1 MLVLALLIL
10 GASIGY
16 WLYKDHAGI
25 DARERDRLQAQAR
38 VIEENLVHQLKGING
53 ALKNVL
59 NEFPPATVKNT
70 HMGAL
75 RHLKA
80 LKEGIPGVRAI
91 FILDAEGKLLAAT
104 FDNFIAGQNFSH
116 REYYKT
122 PRERPDPAVL
132 YVSTPFTT
140 VVGTFSLNVSRV
152 ATSPT
157 GEFAGLVTATL
168 DPDYFNVL
176 LRSVLYAPDMA
187 TSIVHADGKV
197 LVVQP
202 ENGQTLGKNMSMPGS
217 NFSQFRD
224 SGQTDALTTR
234 MVDATGELRIGVLRS
249 VKRTELQMDKP
260 LVINVGRSVSAIFA
274 PWRLEA
280 FVNGGFYGLFAAVM
294 SIGLYLSQSRR
305 LGNYT
310 ARRQAEEALRAR
322 EERYRA
328 LFDRASDGIMILST
342 NGELVSINES
352 FARMHGYTKK
362 EMETMNLRDLDTP
375 DAYRTDSE
383 RLQRLLSGESLTFEV
398 EHYHK
403 DGHIVLLE
411 VSASLIASDDEPL
424 IQAFHRDITERKQ
437 MEAEVRQLALHDTLT
452 KLPNRRLLGDRLGQ
466 SMAISK
472 RSACYG
478 ALIFLDLDNFKSL
491 NDTQGHVVGDLL
503 LVEAAARLRDCVRE
517 ADTVARF
524 GGDEFVVMLSEL
536 SEDQAAATVHA
547 EVVAEKIRISLSEP
561 YVLTVRHEGNAD
573 TTVTHRCTASIGVA
587 LFGKQDTSQ
596 DDILKWADAAMYK
609 AKVAGRNSIRFHDS
623 PSAAAAIAAG
633 TGGQIV

>member
-1 MLVLALLIL
+1 
-10 GASIGY
+10 
-16 WLYKDHAGI
+16 
-25 DARERDRLQAQAR
+25 
-38 VIEENLVHQLKGING
+38 
-53 ALKNVL
+53 
-59 NEFPPATVKNT
+59 
-70 HMGAL
+70 
-75 RHLKA
+75 
-80 LKEGIPGVRAI
+80 
-91 FILDAEGKLLAAT
+91 
-104 FDNFIAGQNFSH
+104 
-116 REYYKT
+116 
-122 PRERPDPAVL
+122 
-132 YVSTPFTT
+132 
-140 VVGTFSLNVSRV
+140 
-152 ATSPT
+152 
-157 GEFAGLVTATL
+157 
-168 DPDYFNVL
+168 
-176 LRSVLYAPDMA
+176 
-187 TSIVHADGKV
+187 
-197 LVVQP
+197 
-202 ENGQTLGKNMSMPGS
+202 
-217 NFSQFRD
+217 
-224 SGQTDALTTR
+224 
-234 MVDATGELRIGVLRS
+234 
-249 VKRTELQMDKP
+249 MDKP
-260 LVINVGRSVSAIFA
+260 LVITVGRSVSAIFA

-437 MEAEVRQLALHDTLT
+437 MEAEVRQLALHDSLT
-452 KLPNRRLLGDRLGQ
+452 KLPNRRLLGDRLGR
-466 SMAISK
+466 SMVISK

-633 TGGQIV
+633 TDGQIV